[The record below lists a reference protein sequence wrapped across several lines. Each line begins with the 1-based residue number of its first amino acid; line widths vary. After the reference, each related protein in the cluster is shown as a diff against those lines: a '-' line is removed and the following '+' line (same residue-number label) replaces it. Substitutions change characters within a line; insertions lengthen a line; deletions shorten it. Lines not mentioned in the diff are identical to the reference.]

1 MGRRSIRS
9 RVMGPLIFLAAIF
22 FTSVSAGVAGAILG
36 LGGGILL
43 VPILTISYGVN
54 LHYAMGASIVSVI
67 ATSSGAAAGYLKTG
81 LSNVRIGLFLA
92 LATVAGALAGA
103 SLLDIV
109 PTRALELILGLALAY
124 SAFTTFRQLNL
135 ELPVE
140 ESHNRLALRFS
151 LGGVY
156 YDRSLDREVKY
167 RATRVKSGFVAMFGA
182 GVLSGLLGI
191 GSGAFT
197 VLAMDH
203 FMRLPMKVSTAT
215 SNFLIGITAAASA
228 GIYFTRGDINPV
240 IVAPVAVGVLVGA
253 SLGTAL
259 TARLRNSTVRKA
271 FLPIVIF
278 LAISMILRGFGI
290 HLQ

>member
-1 MGRRSIRS
+1 MGLTSFFFA
-9 RVMGPLIFLAAIF
+9 VLA
-22 FTSVSAGVAGAILG
+22 TSVAAGTVGAILG

-54 LHYAMGASIVSVI
+54 LQYAMGASIVSVI
-67 ATSSGAAAGYLKTG
+67 ATSSGAAAGYLRSG

-92 LATVAGALAGA
+92 IATIAGALTGAGLV
-103 SLLDIV
+103 SVV

-124 SAFTTFRQLNL
+124 SAFTTLRQLKL
-135 ELPVE
+135 ELPIE
-140 ESHNRLALRFS
+140 GPRDRLARRFALEGS
-151 LGGVY
+151 Y
-156 YDRSLDREVKY
+156 YDLSLDREVKY
-167 RATRVKSGFVAMFGA
+167 RATRTGSGFAAMFGA

-197 VLAMDH
+197 VLALDH

-215 SNFLIGITAAASA
+215 SNFMIGITAAASA
-228 GIYFTRGDINPV
+228 GIYFARGDINPV
-240 IVAPVAVGVLVGA
+240 IVAPVAVGVLLGA

-259 TARLRNSTVRKA
+259 TARVRNTTVRKA

-278 LAISMILRGFGI
+278 LALSMILRGFGI
-290 HLQ
+290 RLQ